1 MSTVV
6 YSKKYDYVYSYQTK
20 KGKLWGYRFNYY
32 SSSNIR
38 KEIGKRKFI
47 SEKEA
52 YRDLLTVQEQVEKG
66 NFKAIENNKLTIKEY
81 CYVWLES
88 QQSKNRSINTIRGAK
103 TTIELHIIPRI
114 GHLKIQAISRFEYE
128 RLFLEDL
135 LKTTSARSVETHHK
149 RFMAIINSAVKN
161 EIILA
166 NKFKGFN
173 FSDYEVE
180 NIKNKYFSKK
190 EAAKFL
196 NKLEL
201 LDYRKK
207 TVFYLLFSTGM
218 RKGELLALRWQ
229 DIDLKKG
236 EIDISRTRGDQK
248 ISTPKTKSSIRKI
261 QIDSSTIEMLNK
273 YKMNERKFLLS
284 NGEKLNETDL
294 FATNRYGNPIS
305 YCGITEQ
312 FRLFC
317 NDNDLPYITLHGLR
331 HTHATLLLEANANIK
346 YISRRLGHK
355 NIEITLN
362 TYSHV
367 LIEKELETAEIFSN
381 VVTNLAKLG

>member
-1 MSTVV
+1 MSKVL
-6 YSKKYDYVYSYQTK
+6 YSDKYQYVYRYTTK
-20 KGKLWGYRFNYY
+20 KATLWGYRFNYY
-32 SSSNIR
+32 NSTGKREEVS
-38 KEIGKRKFI
+38 KRKFKT
-47 SEKEA
+47 EKEA
-52 YRDLLTVQEQVEKG
+52 YRNLLAVQDEIEKG

-81 CYVWLES
+81 CYIWLES
-88 QQSKNRSINTIRGAK
+88 QQSKNRSLNTIRGAK

-135 LKTTSARSVETHHK
+135 LKTTSVRSVETHHK
-149 RFMAIINSAVKN
+149 RFMAIINAAVKN
-161 EIILA
+161 EIVLA

-173 FSDYEVE
+173 FSDYEVDD
-180 NIKNKYFSKK
+180 IKNKCFSKK

-196 NKLEL
+196 NKLDL

-236 EIDISRTRGDQK
+236 EIDITRTRGDQK
-248 ISTPKTKSSIRKI
+248 ITAPKTKSSIRKI
-261 QIDSSTIEMLNK
+261 QIDDATIELLNK
-273 YKMNERKFLLS
+273 HKMNDRKFLLS
-284 NGEKLNETDL
+284 KGEKLKETDL
-294 FATNRYGNPIS
+294 FATNRYGDPIS

-312 FRLFC
+312 FRIFC

-331 HTHATLLLEANANIK
+331 HTHATLLLEADANIK